1 MALRAEVSIGMGLA
15 VAALVYGVYS
25 NVTPNM
31 ADIRAAEPGNTDVDA
46 TRKQAAFLTAGIV
59 SGVSLIAKDPT
70 IFIIGGSMVVAMD
83 WYHRHANEV
92 DPRTG
97 RAAILPD
104 MVDGMTPMDEGT
116 PDDTDVYAAG

>member
-1 MALRAEVSIGMGLA
+1 MALRSEVSIGMGLA

-31 ADIRAAEPGNTDVDA
+31 ADIRAAEPGNGDVDS
-46 TRKQAAFLTAGIV
+46 TRKQAAWMSAGVV

-70 IFIIGGSMVVAMD
+70 IFVIGGSMVIALD
-83 WYHRHANEV
+83 WFHRHANEV

-97 RAAILPD
+97 RAAVLPEAD
-104 MVDGMTPMDEGT
+104 DGM
-116 PDDTDVYAAG
+116 DDMGASDDQAAAYAS